1 MVEYDYEQINKQEL
15 IWEDNNM
22 SRLGML
28 YALNEEDVKK
38 LRSMPEEERIY
49 VGRNRRSL
57 NRKSAQL

>member
-28 YALNEEDVKK
+28 YALNEEDVKTS
-38 LRSMPEEERIY
+38 LCA
-49 VGRNRRSL
+49 RR
-57 NRKSAQL
+57 RTI

>member
-28 YALNEEDVKK
+28 YALNEEDVLLNIFIRINCKK
-38 LRSMPEEERIY
+38 
-49 VGRNRRSL
+49 
-57 NRKSAQL
+57 